1 LVSTQR
7 LDATAIEDLTGRSVR
22 SRPIIDD
29 AAFEAHATLN
39 VLGELRDRD
48 VVTSA
53 HIDVRVVGIVLQKMH
68 AGVGE
73 IIDIEKLAA
82 WSSAAPDDDLGA
94 RASLAS

>member
-1 LVSTQR
+1 
-7 LDATAIEDLTGRSVR
+7 
-22 SRPIIDD
+22 
-29 AAFEAHATLN
+29 
-39 VLGELRDRD
+39 
-48 VVTSA
+48 
-53 HIDVRVVGIVLQKMH
+53 MH